1 MRHGRASRSLP
12 ELPGPPGATALPQVK
27 TGADATQIGAIPLG
41 FPWVVSY
48 AEMAACHM
56 GCCFL
61 LLSGYAM
68 RRIAD
73 QQCNDN
79 KGKTMQLSNV
89 TIRVRLWLGFGLL
102 MVLMLAMAASGIARL
117 GQLNGQMKDVIHDK
131 YPKTVVAGDIVDQ
144 VNVVA
149 RSVRNILLL
158 KNQAQVQSEYERID
172 GADRALREDMTQ
184 LDRLLT
190 DNDSRAALASLVKA
204 QAAYLDKRDEV
215 LTMVRQGGKDG
226 AIDVLI
232 DEVRPVQSAYMN
244 AADALIKL
252 QHGMMKAAGDDVED
266 NYAQARA
273 LLMGLAIAG
282 LLAAVAIAWMITRSI
297 TAPLD
302 RAVRVAETV
311 AAGDLTSTI
320 DDRGRDETSMLLRA
334 LKKMNER
341 LLEIVSQ
348 VRVSTDTIATASSEI
363 ARGNLDLSSRTEQQ
377 AASLEETASSME
389 ELTATVKQ
397 NATHAS
403 EANTLAGSASDVARQ
418 GGTVVSQVVQ
428 TMGAIDAS
436 SKRIVD
442 IIGVIDGI
450 AFQTNILALNAAVEA
465 ARAGEQGR
473 GFAVVA
479 SEVRALAQRSAT
491 AAHEIKALIAD
502 SVARVADGSKLV
514 EQAGHTMHEVVESV
528 QRVGAVVNEIS
539 AAGQEQSAGIEQ
551 VNLAIVQMDQ
561 VTQQNAALVEQ
572 AAAAAQSLQ
581 DQAAHLARLVSVFR
595 LAGEAPVLR
604 TLAAPVGRALQY
616 AR

>member
-1 MRHGRASRSLP
+1 MCRFAN
-12 ELPGPPGATALPQVK
+12 
-27 TGADATQIGAIPLG
+27 
-41 FPWVVSY
+41 
-48 AEMAACHM
+48 
-56 GCCFL
+56 
-61 LLSGYAM
+61 
-68 RRIAD
+68 
-73 QQCNDN
+73 QQCCDN

-102 MVLMLAMAASGIARL
+102 MVLMLAMAASGITRL

-158 KNQAQVQSEYERID
+158 KNETQIKSEYDRIV

-184 LDRLLT
+184 LDSLLT
-190 DNDSRAALASLVKA
+190 DSESRTALASLVKA
-204 QAAYLDKRDEV
+204 QAAYVDKRDKV
-215 LTMVRQGGKDG
+215 LAMVQQGGKAG

-232 DEVRPVQSAYMN
+232 DEVRPAQSAYMN

-252 QHGMMKAAGDDVED
+252 QHKMMQSAGDEVED
-266 NYAQARA
+266 NYAHARA
-273 LLMGLAIAG
+273 LLTGLAVAG

-311 AAGDLTSTI
+311 AAGDLTSAI

-514 EQAGHTMHEVVESV
+514 EQAGHTMQEVVESV

-581 DQAAHLARLVSVFR
+581 DQAAHLARLVSVFK
-595 LAGEAPVLR
+595 LEGGAPELR
-604 TLAAPVGRALQY
+604 VIVAPVGRALQY
-616 AR
+616 AG

>member
-1 MRHGRASRSLP
+1 
-12 ELPGPPGATALPQVK
+12 
-27 TGADATQIGAIPLG
+27 
-41 FPWVVSY
+41 
-48 AEMAACHM
+48 
-56 GCCFL
+56 
-61 LLSGYAM
+61 
-68 RRIAD
+68 
-73 QQCNDN
+73 
-79 KGKTMQLSNV
+79 MQLSNV

-117 GQLNGQMKDVIHDK
+117 AQLNTQMKDVIHDK

-144 VNVVA
+144 LNLIA

-158 KNQAQVQSEYERID
+158 KKEAQIKSEYDRIT
-172 GADRALREDMTQ
+172 GADKAVRDDLAQ
-184 LDRLLT
+184 LDQLLT
-190 DNDSRAALASLVKA
+190 DTDSRASLDKLRSALA
-204 QAAYLDKRDEV
+204 AYMDKRDKV
-215 LTMVRQGGKDG
+215 LNMMQQGGKEG

-232 DEVRPVQSAYMN
+232 DEVRPVQSATMN

-252 QHGMMKAAGDDVED
+252 QQDMMKTAGDDVEN
-266 NYAQARA
+266 NYVQART
-273 LLMGLAIAG
+273 LLLVLSVLGLAAAATIA
-282 LLAAVAIAWMITRSI
+282 LMITRSI

-334 LKKMNER
+334 LKKMNDR
-341 LLEIVSQ
+341 LLDIVSQ

-363 ARGNLDLSSRTEQQ
+363 ARGNLDLSSRTEEQ

-389 ELTATVKQ
+389 QLTATVKQ
-397 NATHAS
+397 NASHAGQ
-403 EANTLAGSASDVARQ
+403 ANQLAGSASDIARQ
-418 GGTVVSQVVQ
+418 GGEVVSQVVQ

-436 SKRIVD
+436 SKKIVD

-479 SEVRALAQRSAT
+479 AEVRALAQRSAT
-491 AAHEIKALIAD
+491 AAQEIKSLIGD
-502 SVARVADGSKLV
+502 SVARVSDGSKLV
-514 EQAGHTMHEVVESV
+514 EQAGLTIQEVVQSV

-539 AAGQEQSAGIEQ
+539 AAGQEQSTGIEQ

-581 DQAAHLARLVSVFR
+581 DQAAQLARLVSVFKLEGREPELAVITAPMKAR
-595 LAGEAPVLR
+595 L
-604 TLAAPVGRALQY
+604 TY
-616 AR
+616 A

>member
-1 MRHGRASRSLP
+1 
-12 ELPGPPGATALPQVK
+12 
-27 TGADATQIGAIPLG
+27 
-41 FPWVVSY
+41 
-48 AEMAACHM
+48 
-56 GCCFL
+56 
-61 LLSGYAM
+61 
-68 RRIAD
+68 
-73 QQCNDN
+73 
-79 KGKTMQLSNV
+79 MQLSNV

-158 KNQAQVQSEYERID
+158 KNEAQVKSEYERIA
-172 GADRALREDMTQ
+172 GADHALREDMAQ

-190 DNDSRAALASLVKA
+190 DNESKTALAALVKA
-204 QAAYLDKRDEV
+204 QVAYLDKRDKV
-215 LTMVRQGGKDG
+215 LAMVQQGGKEG

-244 AADALIKL
+244 ATDALIKL
-252 QHGMMKAAGDDVED
+252 QHGMMKAAGDEVED
-266 NYAQARA
+266 NYAHARA
-273 LLMGLAIAG
+273 LLTGLAIAG

-297 TAPLD
+297 TTPLD

-389 ELTATVKQ
+389 QLTATVKQ
-397 NATHAS
+397 NADHAGQ
-403 EANTLAGSASDVARQ
+403 ANALAGSASDVARQ
-418 GGTVVSQVVQ
+418 GGTVVSQVVL

-491 AAHEIKALIAD
+491 AAQEIKALIAD

-514 EQAGHTMHEVVESV
+514 AQAGHTMHEVVESV
-528 QRVGAVVNEIS
+528 QRVGAVVSEIS

-604 TLAAPVGRALQY
+604 AVAAPVGRALQY
-616 AR
+616 A

>member
-1 MRHGRASRSLP
+1 
-12 ELPGPPGATALPQVK
+12 
-27 TGADATQIGAIPLG
+27 
-41 FPWVVSY
+41 
-48 AEMAACHM
+48 
-56 GCCFL
+56 
-61 LLSGYAM
+61 
-68 RRIAD
+68 
-73 QQCNDN
+73 
-79 KGKTMQLSNV
+79 MQLSNV

-117 GQLNGQMKDVIHDK
+117 AQLNGQMKDVIHDK

-144 VNVVA
+144 LNLVA
-149 RSVRNILLL
+149 RSVRNIVLL
-158 KNQAQVQSEYERID
+158 KKEAQIKSEYERIS
-172 GADRALREDMTQ
+172 GADKAVREDLAQ

-190 DNDSRAALASLVKA
+190 DADSRAALGKLISA
-204 QAAYLDKRDEV
+204 QTAYMEKRDKV
-215 LTMVRQGGKDG
+215 LTMVQQGGKEG

-232 DEVRPVQSAYMN
+232 DEVRPVQSATMS

-252 QHGMMKAAGDDVED
+252 QHDMMKSAGDEVED
-266 NYAQARA
+266 NYQQARA
-273 LLMGLAIAG
+273 LLLTLAVVGLA
-282 LLAAVAIAWMITRSI
+282 AATAIAWMITRSI
-297 TAPLD
+297 TRPLD

-311 AAGDLTSTI
+311 AAGDLTSAI
-320 DDRGRDETSMLLRA
+320 DAHGRDETSMLLRA
-334 LKKMNER
+334 LKKMNDR

-363 ARGNLDLSSRTEQQ
+363 ARGNLDLSSRTEEQ

-389 ELTATVKQ
+389 QLTATVRQ
-397 NATHAS
+397 NASHAGQ
-403 EANTLAGSASDVARQ
+403 ADQLAGSASDIARQ
-418 GGTVVSQVVQ
+418 GGDVVSQVVK
-428 TMGAIDAS
+428 TMGAIDDS
-436 SKRIVD
+436 SRKIVD

-491 AAHEIKALIAD
+491 AAHEIKGLIAD
-502 SVARVADGSKLV
+502 SVQRVSDGSKLV
-514 EQAGHTMHEVVESV
+514 EQAGLTMQEVVQSV

-539 AAGQEQSAGIEQ
+539 SAGQEQSAGIEQ

-581 DQAAHLARLVSVFR
+581 DQAAQLARLVSVFR
-595 LAGEAPVLR
+595 LEGGTPGLAVLELPTR
-604 TLAAPVGRALQY
+604 GRLAY
-616 AR
+616 A

>member
-12 ELPGPPGATALPQVK
+12 ELPGPPGATALSQVK
-27 TGADATQIGAIPLG
+27 TRADATQIGAIPLG

-48 AEMAACHM
+48 AGMAACHM

-158 KNQAQVQSEYERID
+158 KNQAQIQSEYERID

-204 QAAYLDKRDEV
+204 QAAYLDKRDKV
-215 LTMVRQGGKDG
+215 LTMVRQGGKEG

-252 QHGMMKAAGDDVED
+252 QHGMMTAAGDDVED

-502 SVARVADGSKLV
+502 SVARVADGCKLV